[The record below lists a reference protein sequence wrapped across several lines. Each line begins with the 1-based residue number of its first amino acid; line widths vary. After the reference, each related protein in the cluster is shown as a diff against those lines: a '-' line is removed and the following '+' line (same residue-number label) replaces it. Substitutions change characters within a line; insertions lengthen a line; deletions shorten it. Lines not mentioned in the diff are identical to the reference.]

1 MRRYKRKLPDY
12 LFDGLNLIFLLFVV
26 FITVYPFW
34 YILVGSFS
42 PITQIIREGL
52 LLWPEEFRLDAYQT
66 VLKNPLIPRSYGNTI
81 FITVVGTSFSMVLTI
96 LGAYALS
103 KKYLP
108 GKTFLTLM
116 VIITMLFNGGLIPTY
131 LTVKGLGFG
140 DSLWTLIIPSALSPF
155 NMIVMRNFMAGIPP
169 SLEESASIDGA
180 SHWTILSRI
189 YLPLSMSVIA
199 TIALF
204 YAVGYWNAFFNAI
217 IYISNKDFWPVQV
230 ILREA
235 LVAGRTD
242 DLMRDGVVSS
252 PPETMKMALVII
264 TVVPILL
271 VYPFI
276 QKYFVKGIMVGSLKG

>member
-155 NMIVMRNFMAGIPP
+155 NMIVMRNFMAGVPA